1 VPGSRGY
8 RSSGTGLRDGRVC
21 LLPGRAAQT
30 LAEIEGERPETL
42 DGWCQ
47 LFARAGLA
55 EIQAVDKSSLIPR
68 WMKESRDQLGLIG
81 QLVLAWK
88 ILRRWGIRGLRRIL
102 RSERVFSSE
111 QLGYGIVVGT
121 RR

>member
-1 VPGSRGY
+1 VLAGGHPDDLKR
-8 RSSGTGLRDGRVC
+8 
-21 LLPGRAAQT
+21 T

-42 DGWCQ
+42 EGWQ
-47 LFARAGLA
+47 RLFAQAGTAEIRAG
-55 EIQAVDKSSLIPR
+55 DKSSLIPR
-68 WMKESRDQLGLIG
+68 WMKESREQLGRMG
-81 QLVLAWK
+81 QLALAWK
-88 ILRRWGIRGLRRIL
+88 IIRRWGIRGLRRIL